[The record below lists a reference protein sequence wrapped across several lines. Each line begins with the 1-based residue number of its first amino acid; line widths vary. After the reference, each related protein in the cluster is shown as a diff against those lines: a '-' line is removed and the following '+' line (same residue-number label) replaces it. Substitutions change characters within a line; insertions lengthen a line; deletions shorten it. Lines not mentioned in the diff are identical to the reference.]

1 MSRPKTIPE
10 LRQEIQASAKL
21 QAESQGAISQI
32 LGLNQA
38 TVSRILRGQFKR
50 RSKAV
55 DKVLIYAE
63 ISCITENP
71 LTPFE
76 VTVTQ
81 LEKLAAVRSPN
92 GRHAAKLI
100 RLAAELLESSL
111 PPAEGES
118 MPMAQPAS

>member
-1 MSRPKTIPE
+1 MRPKTIPE

-21 QAESQGAISQI
+21 QADSQGAISTLI
-32 LGLNQA
+32 GLNQA
-38 TVSRILRGQFKR
+38 TVSRILRGKFKR

-55 DKVLIYAE
+55 DKVLNYAG
-63 ISCITENP
+63 ISCITECP
-71 LTPFE
+71 LPPFE

-81 LEKLAAVRSPN
+81 LEKLAAAHSPN

-111 PPAEGES
+111 PPPSEES
-118 MPMAQPAS
+118 MPEAQPAT

>member
-1 MSRPKTIPE
+1 MRPKTIPE
-10 LRQEIQASAKL
+10 LRQEIQASPKL
-21 QAESQGAISQI
+21 QAESQGAISEA

-55 DKVLIYAE
+55 DKVLNYAE
-63 ISCITENP
+63 ISCITDQP

-81 LEKLAAVRSPN
+81 LEKLAAAHSPN

-111 PPAEGES
+111 PPAEEDA
-118 MPMAQPAS
+118 MPVAQPAS

>member
-1 MSRPKTIPE
+1 MRPKTIPE
-10 LRQEIQASAKL
+10 LRQEIQASPKL
-21 QAESQGAISQI
+21 QAESQGAISQA

-38 TVSRILRGQFKR
+38 TVSRILRGQLKR

-55 DKVLIYAE
+55 DKVLSYAE
-63 ISCITENP
+63 IVCITDQP

-81 LEKLAAVRSPN
+81 LEKLAAARSPN

-111 PPAEGES
+111 PPAEEDA
-118 MPMAQPAS
+118 MPVAQPAS

>member
-21 QAESQGAISQI
+21 QADSQGAISEI
-32 LGLNQA
+32 IGLNQA

-55 DKVLIYAE
+55 DKILAYAE
-63 ISCITENP
+63 ISCITESP

-81 LEKLAAVRSPN
+81 LEKLAAARSPN

-100 RLAAELLESSL
+100 RLAAELIESSL
-111 PPAEGES
+111 PPAGEHV
-118 MPMAQPAS
+118 MPEAQPSS

>member
-1 MSRPKTIPE
+1 MRPKTIPE
-10 LRQEIQASAKL
+10 LRQEIQASTKL

-38 TVSRILRGQFKR
+38 TVSRIIRGQFKR

-55 DKVLIYAE
+55 DKVLAYAE
-63 ISCITENP
+63 ISCITDQP

-81 LEKLAAVRSPN
+81 LEKLAAARSPN
-92 GRHAAKLI
+92 GRP
-100 RLAAELLESSL
+100 RT
-111 PPAEGES
+111 
-118 MPMAQPAS
+118 ASIA

>member
-1 MSRPKTIPE
+1 MRPKTIPE

-21 QAESQGAISQI
+21 QAESQGAISQT

-55 DKVLIYAE
+55 DKVLAYAE
-63 ISCITENP
+63 ISCITESP

-81 LEKLAAVRSPN
+81 LEKLAAARSPN

-111 PPAEGES
+111 PPADEEAMS
-118 MPMAQPAS
+118 VAQPAS

>member
-1 MSRPKTIPE
+1 MRPKTIPE
-10 LRQEIQASAKL
+10 LRQEIQASPKL
-21 QAESQGAISQI
+21 QAESQGAISEA

-55 DKVLIYAE
+55 DKVLNYAE
-63 ISCITENP
+63 ISCITDQP

-81 LEKLAAVRSPN
+81 LEKLAAAHSPN

-111 PPAEGES
+111 PPAEEDG
-118 MPMAQPAS
+118 MPVGQPAS

>member
-1 MSRPKTIPE
+1 MRPKTIPE

-21 QAESQGAISQI
+21 QADSQGAISEL

-55 DKVLIYAE
+55 DKVLAYAE
-63 ISCITENP
+63 ISCITDQP

-81 LEKLAAVRSPN
+81 LEKLAAARSPN

-111 PPAEGES
+111 PPSPEEAL
-118 MPMAQPAS
+118 PAAQPAS

>member
-1 MSRPKTIPE
+1 MRPKTIPE

-21 QAESQGAISQI
+21 QAESQGALSQT

-55 DKVLIYAE
+55 DKVLAYAE
-63 ISCITENP
+63 ISCITESP

-81 LEKLAAVRSPN
+81 LEKLAAARSPN

-111 PPAEGES
+111 PPSEEEPI
-118 MPMAQPAS
+118 PMGQPAN

>member
-1 MSRPKTIPE
+1 MTRPKTIPE
-10 LRQEIQASAKL
+10 LRSEIQASAKL
-21 QAESQGAISQI
+21 QAESQSAIASF

-38 TVSRILRGQFKR
+38 TVSRILRGRFKR

-63 ISCITENP
+63 IICITDSP

-76 VTVTQ
+76 ITVTQ

-100 RLAAELLESSL
+100 RLAAELVESSL

-118 MPMAQPAS
+118 MPAAPTAS

>member
-1 MSRPKTIPE
+1 MRPKTIPE
-10 LRQEIQASAKL
+10 LRQEIQASPKL
-21 QAESQGAISQI
+21 QAESQGAISES

-55 DKVLIYAE
+55 DKVLNYAE
-63 ISCITENP
+63 ISCITDQP

-81 LEKLAAVRSPN
+81 LEKLAAAHSPN

-111 PPAEGES
+111 PPAEEDA
-118 MPMAQPAS
+118 MPVAQPAS